1 LKYSASIH
9 PPILGEFLLMLVMI
23 SGLVGRAPQFLPDTA
38 DGAPVVEAALAVKTS
53 DGKDWF
59 ALQFSGTELV
69 EAVRPVRKG
78 DTIAVTGELSFE
90 PLPSGVAASKPVV
103 AVSDLQLCHAP
114 IAY

>member
-1 LKYSASIH
+1 
-9 PPILGEFLLMLVMI
+9 MLVTI
-23 SGLVGRAPQFLPDTA
+23 SGLVGRAPQSLPDNV
-38 DGAPVVEAALAVKTS
+38 DGVPVVEAVLAVRTS

-69 EAVRPVRKG
+69 EAVQPVRKG
-78 DTIAVTGELSFE
+78 DTIAVSGELSFE
-90 PLPSGVAASKPVV
+90 PLPDGVATSKPVV